1 LEKFI
6 SISVN
11 QGDAFY
17 LEREERKILVDG
29 GKSRNG
35 FPQQFLRTT
44 NSESIDILVCTH
56 ADADHINGL
65 LGLLDQGFSIAEVW
79 LPGAWTSRLED
90 LINRPDKF
98 IFEAGI
104 EIMEKD
110 HGDESNLEEIDEST
124 NPDCIENVTPDE
136 PCIEISK
143 IYSAIETQEKN
154 NEWKYRFSFEP
165 LFYHQIHKMLGRD
178 RDRDIYI
185 DAIKTAEKIR
195 EMAILAYHSGAKIR
209 WFEFGQKPT
218 KNCGEKYLRPINS
231 RETFQISKRKS
242 ALEYL
247 SLSKANKESLV
258 FHSPTENGRANVLFS
273 ADSDL
278 AFNSNLQ
285 KVGADSII
293 TAPHHGSEHNKNAYQ
308 ELTNNNVITNE
319 SILIRSDGKYKSR
332 PGNSYLQSVA
342 KRACTLCRPYITPK
356 QNVIFESNGK
366 GWLAS
371 KDLNWCKCK

>member
-1 LEKFI
+1 MDKFI

-79 LPGAWTSRLED
+79 LPGVWTSRLED
-90 LINRPDKF
+90 LINTPDEF
-98 IFEAGI
+98 IFEAHKD
-104 EIMEKD
+104 IMEKYL
-110 HGDESNLEEIDEST
+110 GDEIKLEEIGESI
-124 NPDCIENVTPDE
+124 NPDCIENLRPDE
-136 PCIEISK
+136 SCIEVSR
-143 IYSAIETQEKN
+143 IYSSIETQEKN
-154 NEWKYRFSFEP
+154 NEWKFRFSSEY
-165 LFYHQIHKMLGRD
+165 LYHRHIHKMLGRNI
-178 RDRDIYI
+178 DIYI
-185 DAIKTAEKIR
+185 DAIQTAEKIR

-209 WFEFGQKPT
+209 WFEFGQEPT
-218 KNCGEKYLRPINS
+218 KNCGEKYLKPINS
-231 RETFQISKRKS
+231 RETLQISKRKS

-278 AFNSNLQ
+278 ALNYNLRD
-285 KVGADSII
+285 VGNDSII

-342 KRACTLCRPYITPK
+342 KRACTLCRPFNTPK

-366 GWLAS
+366 GWVAS
-371 KDLNWCKCK
+371 KGLNWCKCK